1 MITVTNDGNLT
12 LTNVKVTDELT
23 GDEWTIDELAPGEEE
38 TFDASYTVKESDLGK
53 TVVNV
58 ATATGTTPDPDIEKP
73 DVTPGET
80 EDPVEEE
87 KPALAIDKKVV
98 DPKEEYQIG
107 EVVTYE
113 ITVTN
118 IGNVTQKNILV
129 EDQMKAAG
137 QARITNIDGANGIS
151 NGKQATLDKL
161 VPGAKATI
169 TVE

>member
-87 KPALAIDKKVV
+87 RPALAID
-98 DPKEEYQIG
+98 
-107 EVVTYE
+107 
-113 ITVTN
+113 
-118 IGNVTQKNILV
+118 
-129 EDQMKAAG
+129 
-137 QARITNIDGANGIS
+137 
-151 NGKQATLDKL
+151 
-161 VPGAKATI
+161 
-169 TVE
+169 

>member
-23 GDEWTIDELAPGEEE
+23 GDAWTIDTLAPEEAK

-80 EDPVEEE
+80 RKSCRRREPC
-87 KPALAIDKKVV
+87 
-98 DPKEEYQIG
+98 
-107 EVVTYE
+107 T
-113 ITVTN
+113 
-118 IGNVTQKNILV
+118 GNRQ
-129 EDQMKAAG
+129 EG
-137 QARITNIDGANGIS
+137 CRPEGRIPDR
-151 NGKQATLDKL
+151 
-161 VPGAKATI
+161 
-169 TVE
+169 